1 MTNESL
7 FDVLSALAQ
16 RSGKV
21 SNDILT
27 ILLCENFVEEGSGLF
42 VVVIGVLVREPANV
56 TAQNLL
62 RETERLILLGGPIIA
77 VWLVIWAASTVAI
90 DCHSS
95 IAGVVVAQRSTV
107 RAVDWNL
114 FVILSESVAVGVR
127 VIEKPSLE
135 HLIVAGFDAR
145 NQV

>member
-56 TAQNLL
+56 
-62 RETERLILLGGPIIA
+62 
-77 VWLVIWAASTVAI
+77 AA
-90 DCHSS
+90 
-95 IAGVVVAQRSTV
+95 
-107 RAVDWNL
+107 
-114 FVILSESVAVGVR
+114 
-127 VIEKPSLE
+127 
-135 HLIVAGFDAR
+135 
-145 NQV
+145 